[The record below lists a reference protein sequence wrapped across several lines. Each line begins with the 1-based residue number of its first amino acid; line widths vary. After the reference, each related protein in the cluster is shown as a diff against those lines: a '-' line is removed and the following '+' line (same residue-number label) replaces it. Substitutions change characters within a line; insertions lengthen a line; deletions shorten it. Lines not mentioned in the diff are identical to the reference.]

1 MSFKKAQRRFLI
13 TKQHA
18 LVVGTLGWDAG
29 KLVPV
34 PIQNDSF
41 DSENLILL
49 LFPIFNLYTPLPL
62 RHLEEGPCLDICVA
76 TGLGELNN
84 FGVCFMLVGLFV
96 CLGVVCLLV
105 FS

>member
-62 RHLEEGPCLDICVA
+62 RHLEEGPCLYICVA